1 MAHILIK
8 TSGIRTELFIDGKKV
23 DRVRKIT
30 FEKNAGEE
38 PIVCVDLIATDMEID
53 GELIPALP
61 KIFEPFYK
69 LKESSEEKSG
79 LNVGKNQILKTGV
92 SKDGRCA
99 TYEVEDIRKV
109 MHFLHDLDSDKAN
122 EMISILSCP
131 NRKTKKM
138 SDAEL
143 RYCSLTNREREAF
156 NWALSLQNDSETL
169 ETIKK
174 LSLFKNSESL

>member
-92 SKDGRCA
+92 SKDGKCV
-99 TYEVEDIRKV
+99 TYDLKFVQEI
-109 MHFLHDLDSDKAN
+109 MHFLEEVNTDKSKKLLQR
-122 EMISILSCP
+122 MICP
-131 NRKTKKM
+131 NPRKPLSEEETTIRCM
-138 SDAEL
+138 THHERVAALYGS
-143 RYCSLTNREREAF
+143 SLPK
-156 NWALSLQNDSETL
+156 DSEALKTL
-169 ETIKK
+169 KMLCESTK
-174 LSLFKNSESL
+174 SEN